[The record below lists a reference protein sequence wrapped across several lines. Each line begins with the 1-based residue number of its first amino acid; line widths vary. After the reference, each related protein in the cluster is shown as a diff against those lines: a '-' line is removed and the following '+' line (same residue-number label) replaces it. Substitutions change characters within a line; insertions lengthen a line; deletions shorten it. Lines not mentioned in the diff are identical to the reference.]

1 MSRTPRQQ
9 SESGVYHVYSRGSGR
24 QIIFEDNG
32 DRRMFLDCLEQAIS
46 KADATLLAYCL
57 MGNHYHLVLK
67 SDFGKLSEMAHR
79 LNRSYAAYF
88 NREHDRSGHLFQQR
102 FGSQAIDDDAYF
114 LGAIRYVH
122 RNPVE
127 AGMTQTCDYPW
138 SSYGEYLGE
147 AKLIQPELA
156 LDMLG
161 GPAGFQEFHAHSSKG
176 FFLDDRAAPIRVNQA
191 NMFEVARS
199 ALCETNP
206 GDLKSMDRAERDR
219 GLRLL
224 KQSGLSLSQITMLTG
239 ISRPTVSRA

>member
-102 FGSQAIDDDAYF
+102 FGSQAIDDDV
-114 LGAIRYVH
+114 YVV
-122 RNPVE
+122 RLLLV
-127 AGMTQTCDYPW
+127 DF
-138 SSYGEYLGE
+138 GEFVDWVRRAVDSHAGE
-147 AKLIQPELA
+147 AVA
-156 LDMLG
+156 LHG
-161 GPAGFQEFHAHSSKG
+161 GK
-176 FFLDDRAAPIRVNQA
+176 
-191 NMFEVARS
+191 
-199 ALCETNP
+199 
-206 GDLKSMDRAERDR
+206 
-219 GLRLL
+219 RLL
-224 KQSGLSLSQITMLTG
+224 VASLLAFYERRI
-239 ISRPTVSRA
+239 